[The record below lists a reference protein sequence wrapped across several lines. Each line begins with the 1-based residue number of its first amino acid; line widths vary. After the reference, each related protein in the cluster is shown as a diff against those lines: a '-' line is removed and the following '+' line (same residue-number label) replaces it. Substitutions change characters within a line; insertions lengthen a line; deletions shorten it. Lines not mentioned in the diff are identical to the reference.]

1 MQHVIGLNGSFFNT
15 QRMLREYMVKAY
27 LSYVGRPNRS
37 DGFPGVAHAFI
48 ERSTAPRGA
57 AASVG
62 QESLEIFGLLR
73 EAIVRRAQVWA
84 ILHGERIHF
93 CPHALGWRG
102 DEAYVQA
109 LVLQERR
116 ENVIEGGT
124 WQWLPSWQWV
134 RLADLEI
141 PVVRR
146 GEWITCPP
154 EQRPELDFLT
164 LAYCVAP

>member
-1 MQHVIGLNGSFFNT
+1 MHSSKG
-15 QRMLREYMVKAY
+15 
-27 LSYVGRPNRS
+27 
-37 DGFPGVAHAFI
+37 
-48 ERSTAPRGA
+48 STAPRVA
-57 AASVG
+57 AANVG
-62 QESLEIFGLLR
+62 QISLEIFGLIR
-73 EAIVRRAQVWA
+73 ETIVRQAQVWA
-84 ILHGERIHF
+84 NLHGERIHF

-116 ENVIEGGT
+116 EDVIEGGT
-124 WQWLPSWQWV
+124 WQWV

-141 PVVRR
+141 PVIRR

-154 EQRPELDFLT
+154 EQRPDLDFLT

>member
-1 MQHVIGLNGSFFNT
+1 MQHAIGLNGSLFNT

-84 ILHGERIHF
+84 ILHGEPIHF

-116 ENVIEGGT
+116 EDVSEGST
-124 WQWLPSWQWV
+124 WQWV

-141 PVVRR
+141 PVVRH
-146 GEWITCPP
+146 GEWIMCPP
-154 EQRPELDFLT
+154 EQRPDLDFLT